1 MYIYT
6 LNKNFPIWVGDS
18 SFNSQRP
25 PNKNTITKQE
35 NTLFFFFLIVGP
47 VDQDIPQTLQTNAI
61 ALDYS
66 SRAIPEGYPSVPFA
80 EDTMHFRNRARDV

>member
-6 LNKNFPIWVGDS
+6 LNKNFPIGDS

-35 NTLFFFFLIVGP
+35 NILFFFLIVGQ
-47 VDQDIPQTLQTNAI
+47 VDQDILQTLQTNAI

-66 SRAIPEGYPSVPFA
+66 SRDIPEGYPSVPFA

>member
-1 MYIYT
+1 MILPST
-6 LNKNFPIWVGDS
+6 VKDHL
-18 SFNSQRP
+18 
-25 PNKNTITKQE
+25 TKIPLPSKRI
-35 NTLFFFFLIVGP
+35 LFFFFLIVGP

>member
-6 LNKNFPIWVGDS
+6 LNKNFPIWVGDF

-35 NTLFFFFLIVGP
+35 NTLFFLIVGQ
-47 VDQDIPQTLQTNAI
+47 VDQDILQTLQTNAI
-61 ALDYS
+61 ALD
-66 SRAIPEGYPSVPFA
+66 
-80 EDTMHFRNRARDV
+80 